1 MNACYV
7 VRKEALILTSKLL
20 TESSF
25 ELNENAKILNITIS
39 KFLDEER
46 FLLTEPYKQTGPGYI
61 EYLTTLS
68 YSLLFHWERE
78 RYHSKHCDKGD
89 NSIQYCDKG
98 DNSPQHCVKKGDNS
112 FQHCDKEDNCLETTL
127 LLILD
132 SCHYEVRMIGLV
144 YLHGVSS
151 DEELGEE
158 LVFNCVVRPV
168 EKNVATKIMS
178 SSRVL
183 KKLIQMVTEEQHFEC
198 QKLVCMSVYHM

>member
-1 MNACYV
+1 M
-7 VRKEALILTSKLL
+7 ILTSKLL

-25 ELNENAKILNITIS
+25 ELNENTKILNITMS

-78 RYHSKHCDKGD
+78 CYRSKHCDKGD
-89 NSIQYCDKG
+89 NSIQC
-98 DNSPQHCVKKGDNS
+98 
-112 FQHCDKEDNCLETTL
+112 CDKEDNYLETTL